1 MTKYTVLPK
10 FVKVLRVVY
19 SKQCWNGSF
28 DRNVLPHKRLIVWK
42 YFVAEH
48 SKTPG
53 LMKGDSFVIEEIN
66 QD

>member
-1 MTKYTVLPK
+1 MTKYTVVPK
-10 FVKVLRVVY
+10 LVKVLRVVY

-28 DRNVLPHKRLIVWK
+28 DRNVLPHKRLIIGK

>member
-10 FVKVLRVVY
+10 LVKVLRVVY

-28 DRNVLPHKRLIVWK
+28 DRNVLPHKRLIIGK

>member
-1 MTKYTVLPK
+1 MTKYTVVPK
-10 FVKVLRVVY
+10 LVKVLRVVY
-19 SKQCWNGSF
+19 SIQCWNGSF
-28 DRNVLPHKRLIVWK
+28 DRNVLPHKRLIIGK

>member
-10 FVKVLRVVY
+10 LVKVLRVVY
-19 SKQCWNGSF
+19 SRQCWNGSF
-28 DRNVLPHKRLIVWK
+28 DRNVLPHKRLIIGK

>member
-1 MTKYTVLPK
+1 MTRYTIFPK
-10 FVKVLRVVY
+10 LVKVLQVVY
-19 SKQCWNGSF
+19 SRQCWNGSF
-28 DRNVLPHKRLIVWK
+28 DRNVKPHKRIIVGK

-53 LMKGDSFVIEEIN
+53 LMKGDAFVIDEVN

>member
-1 MTKYTVLPK
+1 MKKYTIFPK
-10 FVKVLRVVY
+10 LVKVLQVVY
-19 SKQCWNGSF
+19 SRHCWNGSF
-28 DRNVLPHKRLIVWK
+28 DRNVKPHKRLIVGK

>member
-10 FVKVLRVVY
+10 LVKVLRVVY

-28 DRNVLPHKRLIVWK
+28 DRNILPHKRLIVGK